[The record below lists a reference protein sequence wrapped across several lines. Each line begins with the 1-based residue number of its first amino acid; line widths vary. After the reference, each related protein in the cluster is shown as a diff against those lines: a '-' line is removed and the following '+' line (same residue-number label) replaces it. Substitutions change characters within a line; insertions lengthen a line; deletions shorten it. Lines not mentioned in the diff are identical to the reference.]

1 MYADETVIYATD
13 PIPENSI
20 KGCQSLLSI
29 LVEWYKLNK
38 LTINLS
44 KTKHMIVP
52 RTQTH
57 ADLLK
62 DKNVSI
68 ALANLHTVTS
78 YKYLGVDVEQT
89 LCFDTMVDTMYN
101 KLKANRKL
109 NSLKNICPY
118 ITNSVASLIYKT
130 CIRPVMEYADFLV
143 DSCNKYTTK
152 KLDRIQKRALRII
165 DQARHKD
172 STYEDLLVLY
182 HIEDLGLRRRRHH
195 LSVMY
200 RQAHDQTNLD
210 THRPETGLRSNSK
223 IRFRNRVT
231 QLTKVKKK
239 TLLQRCNSLGPTS
252 SCSAACNH

>member
-20 KGCQSLLSI
+20 KGCKSLLSK
-29 LVEWYKLNK
+29 LVEWYKLYK

-52 RTQTH
+52 RNQTH

-62 DKNVSI
+62 DINVSI

-78 YKYLGVDVEQT
+78 YTYLGVDVEQT

-101 KLKANRKL
+101 KASRKL

-118 ITNSVASLIYKT
+118 ITKSVASLIYKT

-143 DSCNKYTTK
+143 DSCNKHTTK
-152 KLDRIQKRALRII
+152 KLDRIQKRALKII

-172 STYEDLLVLY
+172 STYEDLL
-182 HIEDLGLRRRRHH
+182 LRMWLVAQH
-195 LSVMY
+195 LSEVV
-200 RQAHDQTNLD
+200 NF
-210 THRPETGLRSNSK
+210 P
-223 IRFRNRVT
+223 
-231 QLTKVKKK
+231 KV
-239 TLLQRCNSLGPTS
+239 
-252 SCSAACNH
+252 